1 MIFGV
6 VLTALLLLFL
16 IKFPRFLKP
25 VVSIIALIWIVTAAL
40 VFYDWAKTNERRDL
54 LIGSAKLDASC
65 SDARLP
71 LLVTFENRSDADV
84 TQFTYRIEGYQ
95 PAFRAPAT
103 LDSYQTSTVAIEAG
117 QSYSACRA
125 FRMKSNENVDPAMLE
140 WRVSVESAV
149 FR

>member
-25 VVSIIALIWIVTAAL
+25 VVAVIALIWIVTAAL
-40 VFYDWAKTNERRDL
+40 VFYDWAKTNERRAQFV
-54 LIGSAKLDASC
+54 GSAKLDASC
-65 SDARLP
+65 TDPKLP
-71 LLVTFENRSDADV
+71 LLVTFENRSDAAV
-84 TQFTYRIEGYQ
+84 QQFTYRIEGFQ

-103 LDSYQTSTVAIEAG
+103 LDSYQTSQVTIEAG
-117 QSYSACRA
+117 QSYSACRS
-125 FRMKSNENVDPAMLE
+125 FRMKSNENVDPAILE